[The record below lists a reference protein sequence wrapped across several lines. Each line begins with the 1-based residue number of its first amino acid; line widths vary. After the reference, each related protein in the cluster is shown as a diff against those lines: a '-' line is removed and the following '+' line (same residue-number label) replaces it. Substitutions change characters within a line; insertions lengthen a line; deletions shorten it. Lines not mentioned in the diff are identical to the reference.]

1 MKKILIDLNILL
13 DFLNKRNFHQEAAN
27 LLDLCAEKKIR
38 GYICAHEITTLSYF
52 LQKENQPRN
61 KVISTMDYLFEL
73 LTVIP
78 ATQIILKQAL
88 LSPISDY
95 EDAVIEVSA
104 IQSKIDFIISRNLHD
119 FKKSRIPT
127 LTPEQYRVAHPA
139 A

>member
-27 LLDLCAEKKIR
+27 LLGLCAEKKIR

-52 LQKENQPRN
+52 LQKEKQPRN
-61 KVISTMDYLFEL
+61 KVISTMDYLFDL

-127 LTPEQYRVAHPA
+127 LTPEQYRMAHPA
-139 A
+139 P